1 MTSVSNISSGIPMY
15 EDANPLKAVGKQE
28 LDRQDF
34 MTLFITQMQHQD
46 PLSPMESYEMA
57 SQLAQFSTME
67 ANLKVA
73 DKMGELLDYQKSQ
86 NNLQLLSLIN
96 KDVQTFGNEV
106 GVAGGESSPINF
118 VMTEAAASATLYI
131 YAPNGSLIK
140 TMDLGYQN
148 AGEQQVSWDGT
159 NNNGDTV
166 ADGLYS
172 YSIDALSA
180 EGRPIETEYRST
192 GRVTGLEFN
201 SGKATLTVDGYL
213 KRSVGDVLSVH

>member
-1 MTSVSNISSGIPMY
+1 MTSVSNVGSGIPLY

-46 PLSPMESYEMA
+46 PMSPMESYEMA

-67 ANLKVA
+67 ASLKVA
-73 DKMGELLDYQKSQ
+73 DKMEELLDYQISQ
-86 NNLQLLSLIN
+86 NNLQLLTLID
-96 KDVQTFGNEV
+96 KDVQTFGQEV
-106 GVAGGESSPINF
+106 GVVSGAASPINF

-131 YAPNGSLIK
+131 YDANGSLIK
-140 TMDLGYQN
+140 SMDLGYQS

-159 NNNGDTV
+159 NNNGDPV

-172 YSIDALSA
+172 YSIDALTA
-180 EGRPIETEYRST
+180 EGKPVETEYRST
-192 GRVTGLEFN
+192 GRVTALEFN